1 MIPVAQIKNCKSNN
15 GGYRDI
21 QKGQKGKKII
31 LAVPKFKKKTLSR
44 QLKETISRSES
55 LLGGKKS
62 VLKKKSVD
70 ATDGKLKSRKINKEE
85 NRSLI
90 EDSED
95 DNDITHESGKNEI
108 KQKRKIKNLEV
119 QVPLCPFDSLIFLGD
134 LNYRMDLPRLEVRAC
149 HGVVFE

>member
-1 MIPVAQIKNCKSNN
+1 MIPVAQIKNSKSNN

-31 LAVPKFKKKTLSR
+31 LAVPKLKKKTLSR
-44 QLKETISRSES
+44 HLRETISRSES

-62 VLKKKSVD
+62 VLKKKSMNT
-70 ATDGKLKSRKINKEE
+70 TDGKLKSRKINKEKS
-85 NRSLI
+85 SLI
-90 EDSED
+90 DDSED
-95 DNDITHESGKNEI
+95 DNDITDKNGKNEI

-134 LNYRMDLPRLEVRAC
+134 LNYRMELPRLEVRAC
-149 HGVVFE
+149 HDIM